1 MVFKAKK
8 IHFVGIG
15 GAGMCPL
22 AELMHSKGD
31 MVTGS
36 DQEKT
41 SATERL
47 ESLGIKI
54 QYNHIPELVKDCE
67 ILVYSSAIK
76 PVNNELLHAGKQG
89 ITLMKRAEM
98 LGEIMRAN
106 FSIGV
111 AGTHGK
117 TTTTSLIGNI
127 FRDAGKDPTVIV
139 GGAFKERESNAIIG
153 NGKILITE
161 ADEYDRSFLKMFPS
175 VAVVTNIEEDH
186 LDIYEDLNDIKKAF
200 IEFVDRVPSDGM
212 VVFCNDDRNASQIY
226 KNVDKTVVTYGISKD
241 SDYRAENITLKRDG
255 SRFDVIKDEKVL
267 GSVDLPLTGFHNI
280 SNALA
285 AISVSLE
292 LHVPFDVIKRSL
304 NNFTGIK
311 RRFEIIGTEKDIT
324 VIDDYA
330 HHPTEIK
337 ATLSAAR
344 NVGFK
349 RLIAV
354 FQPHL
359 YSRTRDFLNE
369 FAESLMA
376 ADITIITDIYRARE
390 EPINGIT
397 SADIIEKMWEKDY
410 ANALYVNEVNNLA
423 DALFPILKPGDGL
436 VLMGAGDIGKAGM
449 AILSR
454 VKNG

>member
-22 AELMHSKGD
+22 AELMHSRGC

-36 DQEKT
+36 DQERT

-47 ESLGIKI
+47 ESLGMKI
-54 QYNHIPELVKDCE
+54 QYNHIPELVKNCE
-67 ILVYSSAIK
+67 ILAYSSAIC
-76 PVNNELLHAGKQG
+76 PVNNELLYARSHG
-89 ITLMKRAEM
+89 ITTMKRAEM
-98 LGEIMRAN
+98 LGEIMRTS

-127 FRDAGKDPTVIV
+127 FRDAGKNPTVIV
-139 GGAFKERESNAIIG
+139 GGAFKESESNAIIG

-186 LDIYEDLNDIKKAF
+186 LDIYEDLSDIKKAF
-200 IEFVDRVPSDGM
+200 MEYVNRVPSDGM
-212 VVFCNDDRNASQIY
+212 IVLCNDDRSASQIY
-226 KNVDKTVVTYGISKD
+226 GDVDKTVVTYSTSKD
-241 SDYRAENITLKRDG
+241 ADYRAENITFERDSSG
-255 SRFDVIKDEKVL
+255 FDVIKDEKVL
-267 GSVDLPLTGFHNI
+267 GSIVLPLTGLHNI
-280 SNALA
+280 GNALA
-285 AISVSLE
+285 AITVSYE
-292 LHVPFDVIKRSL
+292 LKVPFDVIKKSL

-311 RRFEIIGTEKDIT
+311 RRFEIVGTEKDIT

-344 NVGFK
+344 RVGFK

-359 YSRTRDFLNE
+359 YSRTRVFLNE

-376 ADITIITDIYRARE
+376 ADIAIVTDIYRARE
-390 EPINGIT
+390 EPLNGVK

-410 ANALYVNEVNNLA
+410 SNALYVNEIDKLA

-436 VLMGAGDIGKAGM
+436 VLMGAGDVWKAGK